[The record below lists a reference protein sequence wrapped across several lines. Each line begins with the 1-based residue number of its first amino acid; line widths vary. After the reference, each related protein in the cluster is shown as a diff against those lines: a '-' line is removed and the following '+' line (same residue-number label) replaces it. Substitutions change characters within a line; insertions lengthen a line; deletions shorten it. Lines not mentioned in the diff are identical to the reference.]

1 MGRAGRVDGK
11 VALISG
17 GARGMGAAHAQ
28 ALVAEGGRVVIGDI
42 LDDAG
47 RAVAEKLSDAA
58 YFVHLDV
65 TDPEQWDAA
74 FDAAVSR
81 FGRLDA
87 LVNNAGIVKMG
98 PLRGSSLSDWQQVL
112 DVNLTGAYLGMRAVV
127 EPMIAGGGGSIVN
140 ISSVEGMA
148 GSAHL
153 HAYVAAKF
161 GLRGITKSAAVELA
175 AYGIRVNSI
184 HPGLVHTPLSKGV
197 TKEFMAPI
205 PMRRGADP
213 GEVSTFVLFLVSDES
228 AYATGSEFVVDGGLT
243 SYVPVKMS

>member
-17 GARGMGAAHAQ
+17 GARGMGAAHAR
-28 ALVAEGGRVVIGDI
+28 ALVAEGARVVIGDI
-42 LDDAG
+42 LDDDG
-47 RAVAEKLSDAA
+47 RAVTEKLGEAA
-58 YFVHLDV
+58 HFVHLDV
-65 TDPEQWDAA
+65 TDPEQWDGAV
-74 FDAAVSR
+74 DAAVSR
-81 FGRLDA
+81 FGRLDG

-197 TKEFMAPI
+197 TKEFMVPI

-213 GEVSTFVLFLVSDES
+213 SEVATFVLFLVSDES
-228 AYATGSEFVVDGGLT
+228 AYATGSEFVVDGGLM
-243 SYVPVKMS
+243 SYVPVKM